1 MQRRRDIRLHNDYE
15 EMIRLGARADWF
27 DFVTEGTPPTRY
39 LLTFRCRGLMRVEDR
54 IVISDFHQC
63 RMLLGAHYP
72 SHPPDVTWLTPI
84 FHPNIRGEAVCHSS
98 HWAASWSLADFVA
111 ELADMIRLAKHNVN
125 SPLDRVAADWV
136 RRNLE
141 KLPLDPRSLRGP
153 SVTIRVSPKVM

>member
-1 MQRRRDIRLHNDYE
+1 MQRRRDIRLRNDYE
-15 EMIRLGARADWF
+15 EMQRLASRSAWF
-27 DFVTEGTPPTRY
+27 SFSTEGIPPNCY
-39 LLTFRCRGLMRVEDR
+39 LLTFRCRGLKRENGQV
-54 IVISDFHQC
+54 VISEFHQC

-98 HWAASWSLADFVA
+98 HWAASWSLAEFVA

-125 SPLDRVAADWV
+125 SPLDRAAAEWV
-136 RRNLE
+136 RRNGE
-141 KLPLDPRSLRGP
+141 KLPLDPRSLRGS